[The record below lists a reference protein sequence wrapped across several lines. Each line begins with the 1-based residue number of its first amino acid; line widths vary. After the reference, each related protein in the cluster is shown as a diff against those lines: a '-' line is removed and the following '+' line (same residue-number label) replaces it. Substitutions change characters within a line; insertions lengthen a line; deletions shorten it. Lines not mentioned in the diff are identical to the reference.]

1 MIKELCN
8 KMIYNDFLSKVVLT
22 DEEKKILDMLLVR
35 YTLVKISQEIGMSDR
50 NVSRVVKSLKDKY
63 EMYKKLEIAKL
74 SILSRK

>member
-1 MIKELCN
+1 MVKELCN
-8 KMIYNDFLSKVVLT
+8 KIIYNDFLDKVVLT
-22 DEEKKILDMLLVR
+22 DEEKRILDMLLVR

-74 SILSRK
+74 SILGRK

>member
-8 KMIYNDFLSKVVLT
+8 KIIYNDFLSKVVLT

-74 SILSRK
+74 SILGRK

>member
-8 KMIYNDFLSKVVLT
+8 KIIYNDFLDKVVLT

>member
-8 KMIYNDFLSKVVLT
+8 KIIYNDFLSKVVLT

-63 EMYKKLEIAKL
+63 EMYRKLEIAKL
-74 SILSRK
+74 SILGRK

>member
-8 KMIYNDFLSKVVLT
+8 KIIYNDFLSKVVLT

>member
-8 KMIYNDFLSKVVLT
+8 KIIYNDFLSKVVLT
-22 DEEKKILDMLLVR
+22 DEEKKVLDMLLVR

-63 EMYKKLEIAKL
+63 EMYRKLEIAKL
-74 SILSRK
+74 SILGRK

>member
-8 KMIYNDFLSKVVLT
+8 KIIYNDFLDKVVLT
-22 DEEKKILDMLLVR
+22 DEEKRILDMLLLR

-50 NVSRVVKSLKDKY
+50 NVSRIVKSLKDKY

-74 SILSRK
+74 NILSRK

>member
-8 KMIYNDFLSKVVLT
+8 KIIYNDFLDKVVLT
-22 DEEKKILDMLLVR
+22 DEEKRILDMLLLR

-74 SILSRK
+74 NILSRK

>member
-8 KMIYNDFLSKVVLT
+8 KTIYNDFLSKVVLT

>member
-22 DEEKKILDMLLVR
+22 DEEKKILNMLLVR

>member
-8 KMIYNDFLSKVVLT
+8 KIIYNDFLSKVVLT
-22 DEEKKILDMLLVR
+22 DEEKKVLDMLLVR

-63 EMYKKLEIAKL
+63 EMYRKFEIAKL
-74 SILSRK
+74 SILGRK